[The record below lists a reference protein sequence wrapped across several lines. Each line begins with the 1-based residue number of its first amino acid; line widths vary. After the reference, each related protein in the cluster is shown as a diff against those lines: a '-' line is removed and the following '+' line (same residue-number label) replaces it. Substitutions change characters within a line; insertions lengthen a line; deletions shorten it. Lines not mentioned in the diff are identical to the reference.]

1 MEVEKEAMIE
11 EIETEIVDMTKDI
24 GEMIIEIKKI
34 EGIEIQEDLIGMKD
48 PGTKVEVD
56 QAVPAEIIE
65 MTDSTQKEDLIFNNQ
80 LNFLNKIAD
89 SQMHQVFQL
98 LNK

>member
-48 PGTKVEVD
+48 PDTKVEVD
-56 QAVPAEIIE
+56 QAVPVEIIE